1 MSETAYCNFD
11 GTDGWTKGEIESF
24 AFLVKEDV
32 LTDDREALS
41 RKVRYPLHIVRD
53 GSERQINSPEEFLE
67 NYDLILNLQVIYDV
81 EGSETEGLF
90 WNQNGVMLGTGAV
103 WFGKTED
110 GTVKIT
116 AIPAEVQYCNPLN
129 VD

>member
-1 MSETAYCNFD
+1 MIWIPVSYTH
-11 GTDGWTKGEIESF
+11 
-24 AFLVKEDV
+24 L
-32 LTDDREALS
+32 
-41 RKVRYPLHIVRD
+41 
-53 GSERQINSPEEFLE
+53 FLE

-116 AIPAEVQYCNPLN
+116 AIDVYKRQVPCLPAS
-129 VD
+129 